1 MTEKK
6 KSYNR
11 EYQRTRRATDE
22 EYRKRTVAANRRSNL
37 KRRAQYDAEIQK
49 IKSLRDA
56 VGLRVLEIGEANG
69 LTYSQVYGV
78 EVCNR
83 IPDVAEYI
91 EMVRK
96 TLEQKQAAFDRW
108 LKENGYDAG

>member
-1 MTEKK
+1 MTEKERR
-6 KSYNR
+6 YAR
-11 EYQRTRRATDE
+11 EYQANRRATDE
-22 EYRKRTVAANRRSNL
+22 EYRKRAVAANRRCTLN
-37 KRRAQYDAEIQK
+37 RRTKYAAEMQK

-69 LTYSQVYGV
+69 LTYNQTYGI
-78 EVCNR
+78 EGGSR
-83 IPDVAEYI
+83 IPDVAAYI

>member
-1 MTEKK
+1 MTEEKRR
-6 KSYNR
+6 YAR
-11 EYQRTRRATDE
+11 EYQKKRRATDE
-22 EYRKRTVAANRRSNL
+22 EYRKRAVAANRRSQL

-69 LTYSQVYGV
+69 LTYNQTYNI

-83 IPDVAEYI
+83 LPDVAAYI